1 MDNLNAIWG
10 LPSSNSRATK
20 IEKYDYPVVTLLPTP
35 TEKGKGR
42 QINFNAAALTALG
55 ITKDQR
61 KVAFGRTPDNNTF
74 LVQALDAGTLK
85 VTGANN
91 VNSKP
96 WHEYLCNLVNGT
108 SVSTVEVEF
117 ALQTNDAGYM
127 YFTSNDIIFT
137 DTIVENVEELPTAE
151 TITPNVE
158 IVNPVV
164 NTIDVATADS
174 VIVTNNDLPFT
185 DEAQVEVTDEEAW

>member
-10 LPSSNSRATK
+10 LPSSSTRATK
-20 IEKYDYPVVTLLPTP
+20 VEKYDYPVVTLLPTP

-55 ITKDQR
+55 VTKEQR
-61 KVAFGRTPDNNTF
+61 KVAFGRTPSNDTF
-74 LVQALDAGTLK
+74 LVQALAAGTLK

-108 SVSTVEVEF
+108 PVSNVEVEF
-117 ALQTNDAGYM
+117 ALQINDAGYM
-127 YFTSNDIIFT
+127 YFTGNDIIFT
-137 DTIVENVEELPTAE
+137 DTIVETGQNLA
-151 TITPNVE
+151 PNVE

-185 DEAQVEVTDEEAW
+185 EDTPVTTEEGEAW